1 MDRFG
6 NGYEQQGCRAWW
18 SARCWRIRFRRR
30 KHNYPLRPIPFVETR
45 PTASPALAVVT
56 VRSEVVQV
64 EDPIVPIWLWEVPR
78 ALMGSLGCSP
88 SALVEVRA
96 MRAVL
101 PARLLLRLVVLECMR
116 RGIPKQIGDG
126 IELV

>member
-1 MDRFG
+1 M
-6 NGYEQQGCRAWW
+6 
-18 SARCWRIRFRRR
+18 
-30 KHNYPLRPIPFVETR
+30 ETH

-56 VRSEVVQV
+56 VRSEVVRT
-64 EDPIVPIWLWEVPR
+64 IVPVWLWEVPR
-78 ALMGSLGCSP
+78 ALMGSP

-101 PARLLLRLVVLECMR
+101 PARLRLLQRLVVLECIR
-116 RGIPKQIGDG
+116 RGMPKQLGNE